1 MKRKNA
7 MIRKNTLAATAAA
20 AALAFGLTACGD
32 MDGNGNGAD
41 DSPEMGDTEQEE
53 DANGEDMDEG
63 MDENGMEE
71 AGENF
76 GPGCAE
82 VPEDGD
88 GSFEGMAE
96 DPVATAASNN
106 PLLSTLVTAVEEA
119 DLVDTLNSAEDI
131 TVFAPTND
139 AFDEIPEE
147 DLNALLEDQ
156 DELTEVLTY
165 HVVEGEHTPADLED
179 GTFTSL
185 QGDEVTTEGAGE
197 EFTVDEDAEVVC
209 GNVQTA
215 NATVYIIDT
224 VLMPA

>member
-1 MKRKNA
+1 
-7 MIRKNTLAATAAA
+7 MIRKSALTTTAAA
-20 AALAFGLTACGD
+20 AALAFGLTACGG
-32 MDGNGNGAD
+32 MDDSGAD
-41 DSPEMGDTEQEE
+41 ENTETGSAEE
-53 DANGEDMDEG
+53 TEGTGMDEG
-63 MDENGMEE
+63 MDESTQT

-88 GSFEGMAE
+88 GSFEGMAQ

-106 PLLSTLVTAVEEA
+106 PLLSTLVTAVGEA

-139 AFDEIPEE
+139 AFDKIPEE

-156 DELTEVLTY
+156 EQLTEVLTY
-165 HVVEGEHTPADLED
+165 HVVEGEQAPDALED

-185 QGDEVTTEGAGE
+185 QGDDVTTEGSGE
-197 EFTVDEDAEVVC
+197 EFTVNGNSKVVC
-209 GNVQTA
+209 GNVQTS
-215 NATVYIIDT
+215 NATVYLVDT
-224 VLMPA
+224 VLMPS

>member
-1 MKRKNA
+1 MMRKNA
-7 MIRKNTLAATAAA
+7 MIRKNALAASAAA

-32 MDGNGNGAD
+32 MDDTGAETETGSAETEENG
-41 DSPEMGDTEQEE
+41 
-53 DANGEDMDEG
+53 MDEG
-63 MDENGMEE
+63 DDEGAEGMQT

-88 GSFEGMAE
+88 GSFEGMAQ

-139 AFDEIPEE
+139 AFDKIPEE

-156 DELTEVLTY
+156 EQLTEVLTY
-165 HVVEGEHTPADLED
+165 HVVEGKQDPAALED

-185 QGDEVTTEGAGE
+185 QGGEVTTEGAGE
-197 EFTVDEDAEVVC
+197 EYTVNGDSQVVC
-209 GNVQTA
+209 GNVQTS
-215 NATVYIIDT
+215 NATVYIVDT
-224 VLMPA
+224 VLMPS

>member
-1 MKRKNA
+1 MMRKNA
-7 MIRKNTLAATAAA
+7 MIRKNALAASAAA

-32 MDGNGNGAD
+32 MDDPGLETETGSAEETEENG
-41 DSPEMGDTEQEE
+41 
-53 DANGEDMDEG
+53 MDEG
-63 MDENGMEE
+63 DNGAEGMQT

-106 PLLSTLVTAVEEA
+106 PLLSTLTTAIEEA

-147 DLNALLEDQ
+147 DLNALLADQ
-156 DELTEVLTY
+156 EQLTEVLTY
-165 HVVEGEHTPADLED
+165 HVVEGEQDPKALED

-185 QGDEVTTEGAGE
+185 QGDDVTTEGSGE
-197 EFTVDEDAEVVC
+197 DFTVNGESRVVC
-209 GNVQTA
+209 GNVQTS
-215 NATVYIIDT
+215 NATVYIVDT
-224 VLMPA
+224 VLMPS

>member
-1 MKRKNA
+1 
-7 MIRKNTLAATAAA
+7 MIRKNALTATAAA
-20 AALAFGLTACGD
+20 AVLAFGLTACGD
-32 MDGNGNGAD
+32 MEDSGA
-41 DSPEMGDTEQEE
+41 ETETGSATETE
-53 DANGEDMDEG
+53 GATDESTDEG
-63 MDENGMEE
+63 AEGMQT

-88 GSFEGMAE
+88 GSFEGMAQ

-106 PLLSTLVTAVEEA
+106 PLLSTLVTAVQEA

-131 TVFAPTND
+131 TVFAPTNE
-139 AFDEIPEE
+139 AFDKIPEE

-156 DELTEVLTY
+156 DQLTEVLTY
-165 HVVEGEHTPADLED
+165 HVVEGEQDPTALED

-185 QGDEVTTEGAGE
+185 QGGDVTTEGAGE
-197 EFTVDEDAEVVC
+197 EFTVNGEAQVVC

-215 NATVYIIDT
+215 NATVYLIDT
-224 VLMPA
+224 VLMPS

>member
-1 MKRKNA
+1 MMRKNA
-7 MIRKNTLAATAAA
+7 MIRKNALTATAAA
-20 AALAFGLTACGD
+20 AVLAFGLTACGD
-32 MDGNGNGAD
+32 MEDSGA
-41 DSPEMGDTEQEE
+41 ETETGSATETE
-53 DANGEDMDEG
+53 GATDESTDEG
-63 MDENGMEE
+63 AEGMQT

-88 GSFEGMAE
+88 GSFEGMAQ

-106 PLLSTLVTAVEEA
+106 PLLSTLVTAVQEA

-131 TVFAPTND
+131 TVFAPTNE
-139 AFDEIPEE
+139 AFDKIPEE

-156 DELTEVLTY
+156 DQLTEVLTY
-165 HVVEGEHTPADLED
+165 HVVEGEQDPTALED

-185 QGDEVTTEGAGE
+185 QGGDVTTEGAGE
-197 EFTVDEDAEVVC
+197 EFTVNGEAQVVC

-215 NATVYIIDT
+215 NATVYLIDT
-224 VLMPA
+224 VLMPS